1 LDSASLLDNR
11 RVDRDQPSRLLRSFE
26 RYLRA
31 GNRSERTV
39 GNYLESARQADTFLR
54 RRGIR
59 LEDAT
64 RADLEDFIAD
74 LLARRSAATAAT
86 RYKVLRVLYGW
97 LEEEEEIP
105 SPMAKMKPPIVP
117 EQPVPVIPDDGLRRL
132 LKVCEGKGFEARR
145 DTALIMLLLDTGAR
159 RDELMNRKLTDLD
172 LELDVL
178 LVLGK
183 GRRERT
189 LPFGR
194 KTALAL
200 DRYLRVRDRH
210 KDAHLPWLWL
220 GLRGQLTR
228 WGLVM
233 MLHRR
238 GRQAGLPDLHPHQ
251 FRHAFAHQWLAEGG
265 AEVDL
270 MRLAGWRSRGPRVG
284 RGGSL
289 TRSAR
294 WWRRPGC
301 SRGGVGGRWIPP
313 SWPMP
318 WRPRTRS
325 PSWWRRSAGCGGWWG
340 RPARSS

>member
-220 GLRGQLTR
+220 GLRGQLTQ

-251 FRHAFAHQWLAEGG
+251 FRHTFAHQWLIF
-265 AEVDL
+265 
-270 MRLAGWRSRGPRVG
+270 SRGRR
-284 RGGSL
+284 RGGPDAPGRLEIPCHGATLRREHRRCPRPRGSP
-289 TRSAR
+289 SPIS
-294 WWRRPGC
+294 RRPAVAPLLSAFLIVHGVIGLGGC
-301 SRGGVGGRWIPP
+301 
-313 SWPMP
+313 
-318 WRPRTRS
+318 
-325 PSWWRRSAGCGGWWG
+325 
-340 RPARSS
+340 